1 MNIDVVISAEHIKPE
16 KFKGR
21 VIVVIDV
28 LRATSVMVTAL
39 NNGCDKI
46 IPVKEIEEAIDIA
59 REDRDYYLLGGE
71 RGGVKIE
78 NFDFSNS
85 PLDYTR
91 EIVKGKSLVMTTTN
105 GTRAIKNSEEADRI
119 FIASLIN
126 GRAVAEKLAKLNKDV
141 TFVNAG
147 TDGEFSMDD
156 FITSGYII
164 DCLKDIIK
172 DECTLTDIAKTSE
185 YIYKTN
191 PSIISFVKD
200 ALHYKRMKEL
210 NYYNDL
216 RYCLSKDLVSIVP
229 EYRDGEIKIYQ

>member
-1 MNIDVVISAEHIKPE
+1 MNIDVVISAQHIKPE
-16 KFKGR
+16 KFKDR
-21 VIVVIDV
+21 IVVVIDV

-46 IPVKEIEEAIDIA
+46 VPVKEIEEAVDIA
-59 REDRDYYLLGGE
+59 RKDRNYYLLGGE
-71 RGGVKIE
+71 RGGVRIE

-85 PLDYTR
+85 PLDYTQD
-91 EIVKGKSLVMTTTN
+91 IVKEKSLVMTTTN
-105 GTRAIKNSEEADRI
+105 GTRAIKNSEEADKI
-119 FIASLIN
+119 FIAALIN

-164 DCLKDIIK
+164 NCLRDIMK
-172 DECTLTDIAKTSE
+172 NQCTLTDIAKTSE
-185 YIYKTN
+185 YVYINN

-200 ALHYKRMKEL
+200 ALHYKRMKDLKYHE
-210 NYYNDL
+210 DL
-216 RYCLSKDLVSIVP
+216 RYCLSKDLVNIVP
-229 EYRDGEIKIYQ
+229 EYKDGEIKIY

>member
-1 MNIDVVISAEHIKPE
+1 MNIDVVISAQHIKPE
-16 KFKGR
+16 KFKDR
-21 VIVVIDV
+21 IVVVIDV

-59 REDRDYYLLGGE
+59 SKDRNKYLLGGE
-71 RGGVKIE
+71 RGGIKIDK
-78 NFDFSNS
+78 FDFSNS
-85 PLDYTR
+85 PLDYI
-91 EIVKGKSLVMTTTN
+91 EDIVKGKSLIMTTTN
-105 GTRAIKNSEEADRI
+105 GTRAIKNSEEAEKI
-119 FIASLIN
+119 FIGALIN
-126 GRAVAEKLAKLNKDV
+126 GRVVAEKLAKLNKDV

-164 DCLKDIIK
+164 NCLRDIMK
-172 DECTLTDIAKTSE
+172 NHCTLTDIAKTSE
-185 YIYKTN
+185 YVYINN

-210 NYYNDL
+210 RYNEDL
-216 RYCLSKDLVSIVP
+216 RYCLSKDLINIVP
-229 EYRDGEIKIYQ
+229 EYKDGEIKIY